1 MAEAKM
7 TILTNMCMVRNEGK
21 LLMQIRNDKNWG
33 GAVFPGG
40 HVEDGESITA
50 SVIREVREETGLT
63 VVSPKLCGIKDFYT
77 REGYRY
83 VVFLYYADRF
93 DGEIRSSDE
102 GEVMWVDEN
111 ELDRLETVRG
121 FDELYRMYCDAD
133 STELWYHD
141 GGFDII

>member
-7 TILTNMCMVRNEGK
+7 TILTNMCMVRNGEK

-50 SVIREVREETGLT
+50 SVIREVWEETGLT

-77 REGYRY
+77 GEGYRY

-93 DGEIRSSDE
+93 EGEIRSSDE

-121 FDELYRMYCDAD
+121 FDELYCMYCDTD

>member
-7 TILTNMCMVRNEGK
+7 TILTNMCMVRNGGK

-63 VVSPKLCGIKDFYT
+63 VISPKLCGIKDFYT

-93 DGEIRSSDE
+93 EGEIRSSDE

-111 ELDRLETVRG
+111 ELEQLETVRG
-121 FDELYRMYCDAD
+121 FDELYRMYCSPD

-141 GGFDII
+141 GIFDII